1 MAQAILH
8 ASLDRMS
15 LSVRKFSRWL
25 RALCTILLSRN
36 SPADRAKA
44 IGYVEQAVAVLREH
58 SDAGDEQ
65 DVNQFSRNLSRRGT
79 SNIFDQVF
87 PFDERQWLLGTA
99 YNTGIE
105 CLQFVRCPFRILN

>member
-65 DVNQFSRNLSRRGT
+65 DVNQFSRNLLVVAPQTSLIRFSPLMSVNGSLERRITRGL
-79 SNIFDQVF
+79 N
-87 PFDERQWLLGTA
+87 A
-99 YNTGIE
+99 YSSSDVHFE
-105 CLQFVRCPFRILN
+105 S